1 MPLEIQSSKHH
12 AMSETSNSYPR
23 TTDVAEMQSR
33 ATPQTRAFFAYWES
47 KRLGRVMPARRDLDP
62 IEMKAW
68 LPGIQLIDVFE
79 NPRRLVYRLVG
90 QVEVEMRGFSHA
102 GYNVEEAFFAVSK
115 EDALCNYNLVIDSQT
130 MVYDW
135 ARYATRSGFQ
145 TSQETIFLP
154 LSDDGHQVNMVI
166 TYTVVGNR

>member
-1 MPLEIQSSKHH
+1 
-12 AMSETSNSYPR
+12 MSEAPNPYPR

-33 ATPQTRAFFAYWES
+33 ATPQTRAFYAYWES

-102 GYNVEEAFFAVSK
+102 GAEVAEAFYAVSK
-115 EDALCNYNLVIDSQT
+115 EDALRNYDLVIDNQT

-135 ARYATRSGFQ
+135 ARYATSGGFQ

-154 LSDDGHQVNMVI
+154 LSDDGQQVNMVI
-166 TYTVVGNR
+166 TYTVVGDR